1 MSVSGLTT
9 RIPQLE
15 PIVIKNEIGR
25 NDIPRLRAVL
35 LTYSSYKPVLY
46 NEIIRKIKL
55 LPKRSIPLGIR
66 DLDLT
71 REDL

>member
-1 MSVSGLTT
+1 MSVAGLIT

-15 PIVIKNEIGR
+15 EIVIKNDIGR
-25 NDIPRLRAVL
+25 NDIQRLRAVL

-46 NEIIRKIKL
+46 NEIIRKIKN
-55 LPKRSIPLGIR
+55 LPKRSVPLAIR
-66 DLDLT
+66 DLNLT

>member
-1 MSVSGLTT
+1 MSVSELIT

-15 PIVIKNEIGR
+15 KIVIKNEIGR
-25 NDIPRLRAVL
+25 NDISRLRAVL

-55 LPKRSIPLGIR
+55 LSKRSIPLGIR
-66 DLDLT
+66 DLELT

>member
-1 MSVSGLTT
+1 MPVAGLIT

-15 PIVIKNEIGR
+15 EIVVKNEIGKH
-25 NDIPRLRAVL
+25 DIQRLRAVL

-46 NEIIRKIKL
+46 NEIIRKLKS
-55 LPKRSIPLGIR
+55 LPKRSVPLAIR
-66 DLDLT
+66 DLNLT